1 MATTDA
7 GSNAGLETFEGINI
21 DYEKAYQNNK
31 FKIACVTKAI
41 SILPSGSK
49 VFDVGCGTGIPV
61 SQMLSQAGLDVV
73 GFDISPK
80 MVQLAQS
87 RVKGSFSVADMA
99 EYEVEEETFAGV
111 FMIFAHLQMSYAAV
125 HAAVYKYARALQP
138 GGIIVLG
145 QSPGDHHVKEESA
158 YDETRTYV
166 EDYNVPFMG
175 EPLPTFL
182 MSTEGQRKF
191 FQSMGL
197 EIVSETIDLFQ
208 PDNPRCD
215 LEMQQYII
223 AKRPGDGPISQP
235 LPLPKTR

>member
-7 GSNAGLETFEGINI
+7 GSKAGLETFEGINI

-31 FKIACVTKAI
+31 LKITCVTKAI
-41 SILPSGSK
+41 SILLQDRRSS
-49 VFDVGCGTGIPV
+49 
-61 SQMLSQAGLDVV
+61 MLVVEPDSAGLDVV

-99 EYEVEEETFAGV
+99 EYEVEEETFAGA

-125 HAAVYKYARALQP
+125 HAAAYKYARALQP

-145 QSPGDHHVKEESA
+145 QSPGGQHVKEESA

-166 EDYNVPFMG
+166 EDYNVPLMG

-182 MSTEGQRKF
+182 MSAKGQRDF
-191 FQSMGL
+191 F
-197 EIVSETIDLFQ
+197 
-208 PDNPRCD
+208 
-215 LEMQQYII
+215 
-223 AKRPGDGPISQP
+223 
-235 LPLPKTR
+235 

>member
-1 MATTDA
+1 MATIDA
-7 GSNAGLETFEGINI
+7 GSKAGLETFEGINI

-31 FKIACVTKAI
+31 FEIACVTKAI

-49 VFDVGCGTGIPV
+49 VLDVGCGTGIPV

-80 MVQLAQS
+80 MMQLAQS

-99 EYEVEEETFAGV
+99 EYEVEEGTFSGI
-111 FMIFAHLQMSYAAV
+111 FMIFAHLQMSYAAI
-125 HAAVYKYARALQP
+125 HSAVYKYARALQS

-145 QSPGDHHVKEESA
+145 HEPGDHHVKEESA

-166 EDYNVPFMG
+166 EDYNVHFMG

-182 MSTEGQRKF
+182 MIAESQRNF
-191 FQSMGL
+191 SRSMGL

-215 LEMQQYII
+215 PEMQQYII
-223 AKRPGDGPISQP
+223 AKRPGAGPISQP
-235 LPLPKTR
+235 LPLPKAN

>member
-1 MATTDA
+1 MATIDA
-7 GSNAGLETFEGINI
+7 GSMAGLETFEGINI

-31 FKIACVTKAI
+31 FKIACVTKAN
-41 SILPSGSK
+41 SMLPSGSR
-49 VFDVGCGTGIPV
+49 VLDVGCGTGIPV

-87 RVKGSFSVADMA
+87 RVKGSFSVANMA
-99 EYEVEEETFAGV
+99 EYEVEEGNFSGI
-111 FMIFAHLQMSYAAV
+111 FMIFAHLQMSYAAS
-125 HAAVYKYARALQP
+125 ASAW
-138 GGIIVLG
+138 GIIVFG
-145 QSPGDHHVKEESA
+145 QSPADHHVKEESA
-158 YDETRTYV
+158 YDVTRTYV

-182 MSTEGQRKF
+182 MSAEGQRNF
-191 FQSMGL
+191 FRSMGL

-215 LEMQQYII
+215 PEMQQYII
-223 AKRPGDGPISQP
+223 AKRSGAGPISQP
-235 LPLPKTR
+235 LPLPKA